1 MNTSDVQECI
11 TIAKEA
17 GYSEFVRAATSQMT
31 ALEAEN
37 KALREALKLAQRYLT
52 HPDVLAITKS
62 MAVRGEVVN
71 ERIANLLE
79 G

>member
-1 MNTSDVQECI
+1 MDINVSHTSD
-11 TIAKEA
+11 
-17 GYSEFVRAATSQMT
+17 GYALIRDHDYKAMDERIT